1 MLINHLVKAGLTGAF
16 GGAVFVAALLFTD
29 ALGLGSMMMASH
41 LGVIAFVVLG
51 ISVMLTFA
59 SLAMG
64 VSVMTI
70 SWDWDG
76 IENIDHGQKG
86 DSDKPM

>member
-41 LGVIAFVVLG
+41 LGVVAFVVLG